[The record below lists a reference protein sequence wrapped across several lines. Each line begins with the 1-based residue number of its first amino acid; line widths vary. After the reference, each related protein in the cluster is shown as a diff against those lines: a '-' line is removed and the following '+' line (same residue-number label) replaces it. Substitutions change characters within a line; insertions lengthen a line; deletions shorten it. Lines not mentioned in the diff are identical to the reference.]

1 MNRMTRKKGSE
12 SGSFTIEFA
21 VVLPVFLFITLLFL
35 YALQA
40 ICIQSALNH
49 VIKET
54 GKEMAAYAY
63 PLALLEEENKA
74 DGLMQQSDPDDTQN
88 YKRELCVSLLE
99 NSGRKWANMLMQKHL
114 EDGVL
119 KRKDLNICFIQ
130 LPKKMITTE
139 SLLNKAANEMS
150 DEKHFRTD
158 DVVLKASCSM
168 NIKLPFIGNKT
179 IEIQSASVEKAWL
192 NGSNGNYT
200 DNNEKSIFI
209 KNAEQKMAVVY
220 ITKTGEKY
228 HLSGCRYLRKSR
240 IPILLE
246 EAEKKYQACK
256 ICCPPGL

>member
-54 GKEMAAYAY
+54 GKEIAAYAY
-63 PLALLEEENKA
+63 PLSLLEEENKA
-74 DGLMQQSDPDDTQN
+74 DGLMQRDPDDTQN
-88 YKRELCVSLLE
+88 YKKTMRSLLE
-99 NSGRKWANMLMQKHL
+99 NGGRKWANMLMQKHL

-139 SLLNKAANEMS
+139 SA
-150 DEKHFRTD
+150 
-158 DVVLKASCSM
+158 
-168 NIKLPFIGNKT
+168 
-179 IEIQSASVEKAWL
+179 
-192 NGSNGNYT
+192 
-200 DNNEKSIFI
+200 
-209 KNAEQKMAVVY
+209 
-220 ITKTGEKY
+220 
-228 HLSGCRYLRKSR
+228 
-240 IPILLE
+240 
-246 EAEKKYQACK
+246 
-256 ICCPPGL
+256 